1 MIEAHKLLLCLAESL
16 RFEPPG
22 LSSLSA
28 THATQTHAHERA
40 ARTCARTHAHALA
53 AAACCAAIQ
62 RTTTHEGA
70 AGVVLS
76 RRYCALM
83 DAIRSAA
90 GAGAAGSVLRR
101 SRRRRRRT
109 DQPRRVHRSCQEGA
123 ALLAARQGRSHSPS
137 PSMTL
142 AQFMAAAE
150 AYEFFYHKCVP
161 YRQYRDVPRRTYR
174 SGRLQP
180 PSPILCATARRGP
193 PAEGSQAALLYGGA
207 GWRCRSTRT
216 RATRSARRSSR

>member
-1 MIEAHKLLLCLAESL
+1 MPRCH
-16 RFEPPG
+16 
-22 LSSLSA
+22 
-28 THATQTHAHERA
+28 
-40 ARTCARTHAHALA
+40 
-53 AAACCAAIQ
+53 
-62 RTTTHEGA
+62 
-70 AGVVLS
+70 
-76 RRYCALM
+76 CALM

-109 DQPRRVHRSCQEGA
+109 DQPRRVYRSRQEGA

-137 PSMTL
+137 LPLRTRAPAVPVSAPRCVFAAALRRHRSPICTTARGRMRAGACAAQLAEIHTALKAYVLSGMDLMTL

-150 AYEFFYHKCVP
+150 AYEFFYNKCVP
-161 YRQYRDVPRRTYR
+161 CRQHRDVPRRTYR

-180 PSPILCATARRGP
+180 PSRILRAAAPRGP